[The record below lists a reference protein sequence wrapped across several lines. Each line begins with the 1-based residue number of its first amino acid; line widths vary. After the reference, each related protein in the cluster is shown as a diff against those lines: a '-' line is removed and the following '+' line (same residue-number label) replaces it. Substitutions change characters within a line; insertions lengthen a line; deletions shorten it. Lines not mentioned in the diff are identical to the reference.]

1 MLGRLLVTSDRPEER
16 GRALE
21 LLEKLSAPGHY
32 QYDAKTELA
41 RAIRKDDP
49 VRARKLL
56 KETRRD
62 DPGGATP
69 PLAEMLIAG
78 EGGPANPEVRVQYPK
93 TVLYYAA
100 EAAELDEP
108 GAMAARIGLKLS
120 QNTQFQD
127 RAGACKL
134 IAMAVSRGDQTMV
147 QRLAECRAN

>member
-1 MLGRLLVTSDRPEER
+1 VTSDKPDEPA
-16 GRALE
+16 RAL
-21 LLEKLSAPGHY
+21 PVR
-32 QYDAKTELA
+32 AKTELA
-41 RAIRKDDP
+41 IAIRKDDP

-56 KETRRD
+56 EETRQRD
-62 DPGGATP
+62 AA
-69 PLAEMLIAG
+69 LAEMLIAG
-78 EGGPANPEVRVQYPK
+78 EGSPANPEVWVQYPN

-108 GAMAARIGLKLS
+108 GSMAALIGLKLS